1 MTESLRPTTD
11 PNAHDEVSLQ
21 RLNHLIWAL
30 LFFAL
35 ALFAKL
41 PGLDLLISARYYDP
55 ELGFFHRHH
64 PVVIAL
70 YDWTP
75 WIGRALVIALAL
87 YALLAPLLARYFDQQ
102 RQHSLAQRAR
112 GSWRHLATVAVV
124 CGLLGPGLIIEGI
137 FKNQMGRPRPVQ
149 VVEFGGTEVA
159 AGRLMNIGA
168 GDVLVAISLPRYAD
182 DALRLGDLR
191 GETLDVSELP
201 PHLVK

>member
-1 MTESLRPTTD
+1 MRPDRTTMTESLRPTTD

-35 ALFAKL
+35 ALFAKF

-55 ELGFFHRHH
+55 ELGFFHRHQ

-87 YALLAPLLARYFDQQ
+87 YALLRLQAFLPYSLGREGMPSLQSLNTAVSFVTNTNWQSYSPDITLERTAR
-102 RQHSLAQRAR
+102 
-112 GSWRHLATVAVV
+112 
-124 CGLLGPGLIIEGI
+124 
-137 FKNQMGRPRPVQ
+137 
-149 VVEFGGTEVA
+149 
-159 AGRLMNIGA
+159 
-168 GDVLVAISLPRYAD
+168 
-182 DALRLGDLR
+182 
-191 GETLDVSELP
+191 
-201 PHLVK
+201 